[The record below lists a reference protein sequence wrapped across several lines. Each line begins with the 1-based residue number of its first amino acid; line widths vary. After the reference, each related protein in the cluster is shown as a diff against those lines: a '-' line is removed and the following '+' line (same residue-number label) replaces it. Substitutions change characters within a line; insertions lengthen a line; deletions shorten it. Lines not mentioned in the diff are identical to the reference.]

1 MFGTDGV
8 RDIANRGLMTPE
20 TALSLGRAFVVFLA
34 ERGAYRPKILVCRDT
49 RRSGA
54 MLESAL
60 CAGMMSAGADMYLLG
75 VFPTPGISCVLRNGG
90 FDAGAVISASHNP
103 AEYNGVKFFNAL
115 GQKLKDGEEAE
126 IESYLDGDI
135 PRNRR
140 PTGASVGDMRD
151 ASYLR
156 EIYLSWL
163 KELMS
168 SVGTRDWPL
177 VVDAANG
184 AACAVAREVF
194 DGWGA
199 PVTYCGV
206 DPDGLNINDGVGVI
220 HMDSLARAVAENRA
234 RLGIAFDGDADRVL
248 MCDSKGRPIDGDMM
262 LWVIARD
269 MYGAGKL
276 RYGVVATVMSNMILE
291 EFLAREGI
299 KMCRGPVGDRYV
311 FEKMLET
318 GALLGGEQS
327 GHIIMMEHAGTGDGI
342 SAGLMFL
349 KACASLGEDIDTLV
363 DRFPRYPQ
371 ILENIKIGDRERVLS
386 SPALADATRIA
397 EERMAGRGRVLI
409 RSSGTE
415 PLVRILVESRDAD
428 LTREICADLKRVLAE
443 IGSPKSPAERKTG
456 ALPPGASIL

>member
-8 RDIANRGLMTPE
+8 RDVANRGLMTPE
-20 TALSLGRAFVVFLA
+20 AALSFGRAFVLFLT
-34 ERGAYRPKILVCRDT
+34 ERGIPHPKILVCRDT

-60 CAGMMSAGADMYLLG
+60 CAGMMSAGAEIYLLG
-75 VFPTPGISCVLRNGG
+75 IFPTPGISRILGSGG

-103 AEYNGVKFFNAL
+103 AEYNGVKFFNAR
-115 GQKLKDGEEAE
+115 GHKLKDGDEAE
-126 IESYLDGDI
+126 IESYLRDDLLQDC
-135 PRNRR
+135 R
-140 PTGASVGDMRD
+140 PTGASVGNLHD
-151 ASYLR
+151 ASSLR
-156 EIYLSWL
+156 GIYLDWL
-163 KELMS
+163 KELLS
-168 SVGTRDWPL
+168 SVGTYDWPL
-177 VVDAANG
+177 VLDAANG
-184 AACAVAREVF
+184 AACAVTGEVF
-194 DGWGA
+194 AGWSA
-199 PVTYCGV
+199 SVIYCGV
-206 DPDGLNINDGVGVI
+206 NPNGLNINDEVGVM
-220 HMDSLARAVAENRA
+220 HMDHLASEVSKNRA

-248 MCDSKGRPIDGDMM
+248 LCDSKGRPIDGDMM

-269 MYGAGKL
+269 MRRAGKL
-276 RYGVVATVMSNMILE
+276 ANGMVATVMSNMILE

-299 KMCRGPVGDRYV
+299 KMYRCSVGDRYV

-371 ILENIKIGDRERVLS
+371 ILENVKMDNRDRVLS
-386 SPALADATRIA
+386 SSALADATRTA
-397 EERMAGRGRVLI
+397 EERLAGRGRVFI
-409 RSSGTE
+409 RPSGTE

-428 LTREICADLKRVLAE
+428 LTREICGDLKRVLTE
-443 IGSPKSPAERKTG
+443 IAG
-456 ALPPGASIL
+456 

>member
-1 MFGTDGV
+1 MTCPDKIRCMFGTDGV
-8 RDIANRGLMTPE
+8 RDVANRGLMTPE
-20 TALSLGRAFVVFLA
+20 AALSFGRAFVLFLT
-34 ERGAYRPKILVCRDT
+34 ERGVPRPKILVCRDT

-60 CAGMMSAGADMYLLG
+60 CAGMMSAGAEMYLLG
-75 VFPTPGISCVLRNGG
+75 VFPTPGISRVLRNGG

-103 AEYNGVKFFNAL
+103 AEYNGVKFFNSR

-126 IESYLDGDI
+126 IESYLGDDLLQDW
-135 PRNRR
+135 R
-140 PTGASVGDMRD
+140 PTGASVGDLYD
-151 ASYLR
+151 ASHCR
-156 EIYLSWL
+156 GIYLDWL
-163 KELMS
+163 KELLS
-168 SVGTRDWPL
+168 SAGTRDWPL

-184 AACAVAREVF
+184 AAYAVAREVF
-194 DGWGA
+194 GGWGA

-220 HMDSLARAVAENRA
+220 HMGNLAREVSKNRA

-248 MCDSKGRPIDGDMM
+248 MCDSRGRSIDGDMM

-269 MYGAGKL
+269 MHRAGKL
-276 RYGVVATVMSNMILE
+276 GDGMVTTVMSNMILE

-299 KMCRGPVGDRYV
+299 KMYRCPVGDRYV
-311 FEKMLET
+311 FERMLET

-349 KACASLGEDIDTLV
+349 KACVSLGEDIDTLT

-371 ILENIKIGDRERVLS
+371 ILENVKMCDRERVLS
-386 SPALADATRIA
+386 SPALSDAARIA
-397 EERMAGRGRVLI
+397 EERLAGRGRVLI
-409 RSSGTE
+409 RPSGTE

-428 LTREICADLKRVLAE
+428 LTREVCDDLKRVITE
-443 IGSPKSPAERKTG
+443 IAG
-456 ALPPGASIL
+456 

>member
-8 RDIANRGLMTPE
+8 RDVANRGLMTPE
-20 TALSLGRAFVVFLA
+20 AALSIGRAFVIFLA
-34 ERGAYRPKILVCRDT
+34 ERGVSRPKILICRDT
-49 RRSGA
+49 RHSGA

-60 CAGMMSAGADMYLLG
+60 CAGMMSAGADIYLLG

-126 IESYLDGDI
+126 IESHLGGDI
-135 PRNRR
+135 LQSRR
-140 PTGASVGDMRD
+140 PTGASVGYTRD
-151 ASYLR
+151 ASSLR
-156 EIYLSWL
+156 EIYLGWL
-163 KELMS
+163 KELLS

-194 DGWGA
+194 GGWGA

-206 DPDGLNINDGVGVI
+206 NPDGLNINDGVGVI
-220 HMDSLARAVAENRA
+220 HMDNLAREVYDNRA

-269 MYGAGKL
+269 MYVAGRL
-276 RYGVVATVMSNMILE
+276 RDGVVATVMSNMILE
-291 EFLAREGI
+291 EFLSREGI
-299 KMCRGPVGDRYV
+299 KMSRCPVGDRYV
-311 FEKMLET
+311 FERMLET

-349 KACASLGEDIDTLV
+349 KACASLGEDIDTLA

-371 ILENIKIGDRERVLS
+371 ILENVKIGDMERVLS
-386 SPALADATRIA
+386 SPALTDATRRA
-397 EERMAGRGRVLI
+397 KEKMAGRGRVFI
-409 RSSGTE
+409 RPSGTE
-415 PLVRILVESRDAD
+415 PLVRILVESRDAA
-428 LTREICADLKRVLAE
+428 LTREVCGDLKRVLTE
-443 IGSPKSPAERKTG
+443 IAG
-456 ALPPGASIL
+456 